1 MYPWFQARCRSDK
14 PTITLQRYDIIS
26 DFANVAWQK
35 FDFGNQLTEIPLIVC
50 KKTWVGYDY
59 CLLPQEAFSAV
70 LVLKYKTTRT
80 TMKVIR
86 VEFYSVDS
94 NCYCLFCELNVYCVS
109 SNYTK
114 LVSSSKLNLSNC
126 FLCCN
131 FTTCCNI
138 KLIIRSNSHKF
149 NSCRVKIVLII
160 F

>member
-1 MYPWFQARCRSDK
+1 M

-80 TMKVIR
+80 TMEVIR
-86 VEFYSVDS
+86 VE
-94 NCYCLFCELNVYCVS
+94 
-109 SNYTK
+109 
-114 LVSSSKLNLSNC
+114 C
-126 FLCCN
+126 FSLCQE
-131 FTTCCNI
+131 
-138 KLIIRSNSHKF
+138 
-149 NSCRVKIVLII
+149 
-160 F
+160 

>member
-86 VEFYSVDS
+86 VEYLVYVRCKTFS
-94 NCYCLFCELNVYCVS
+94 ELLELEDEDEIHQSTCS
-109 SNYTK
+109 ALK
-114 LVSSSKLNLSNC
+114 WSSSTSKFQAILVNGQLNSELLLSTWIHWIC
-126 FLCCN
+126 
-131 FTTCCNI
+131 
-138 KLIIRSNSHKF
+138 H
-149 NSCRVKIVLII
+149 
-160 F
+160 